1 MQDVVTLA
9 LPCHTC
15 SQYSQHSDHA
25 VTWSNTKGVDIDTTT
40 CEAYEVM
47 KHRDHRS
54 NQNEGNQESMA
65 VVYEEVDGGDQLGQ
79 NRGRLY
85 VSGPGRNTAISS
97 ETQEYDEVGPAV
109 GGVSGTHAT
118 QGEGKSAT
126 GGVAVS
132 TEHAQI
138 THGSQEATYEQM

>member
-1 MQDVVTLA
+1 M
-9 LPCHTC
+9 
-15 SQYSQHSDHA
+15 
-25 VTWSNTKGVDIDTTT
+25 TWSNTKGVDIDTTT

-47 KHRDHRS
+47 KHSVHRS
-54 NQNEGNQESMA
+54 NQNEGNQETTA
-65 VVYEEVDGGDQLGQ
+65 AVYEEVGGARDQSGQ

-118 QGEGKSAT
+118 QGERKSAT
-126 GGVAVS
+126 GGMAVS

>member
-1 MQDVVTLA
+1 M
-9 LPCHTC
+9 
-15 SQYSQHSDHA
+15 
-25 VTWSNTKGVDIDTTT
+25 TWSNTKGVDIDTTT

-47 KHRDHRS
+47 KHSVHRS
-54 NQNEGNQESMA
+54 NQNEGNQETMA
-65 VVYEEVDGGDQLGQ
+65 AVYEEVGGARGQSGQ

-97 ETQEYDEVGPAV
+97 ETQEYDKVGPAV
-109 GGVSGTHAT
+109 GGVSGSRAT
-118 QGEGKSAT
+118 QGERKSAT
-126 GGVAVS
+126 GGMAVS